1 VTAVGRAR
9 ADHYHLTMALPDVVG
24 VPALEDARYLNRE
37 LSWLD
42 FNARVLALAEDASLP
57 LLERAKFLAIFSSN
71 LDEFFQVRVSGLQE
85 QLAAGVRSNAPDGL
99 DQVEQ
104 LRAIRAR
111 VEELATRQAQVFTK
125 EVAPALQEAGV
136 EFADWE
142 DLDADEKA
150 ELTREFE
157 ARIFPV
163 LTPLAVDPAHPFP
176 YISNLSLNLA
186 VAVRHPATGEQRFAR
201 VKVPPL
207 LPRFVALPGRTRFVP
222 LEQVIAAH
230 LDTLFPGMEILEHYP
245 FRVTRDAD
253 FELTDDAEDLLV
265 AMESVLRQRT
275 KFGAAVRL
283 EVDPRMTEDVLE
295 LLVREL
301 ELSAQ
306 DVYVIDGPLDLSGLW
321 DLYALRRPELKYDK
335 YTPQTPPALA
345 GDEPD
350 VLWAMRQGD
359 IMVHLPY
366 DSFSS
371 TIEAFVD
378 QAARDPQVL
387 AIKQTL
393 YRTGGDEAGIVAS
406 LVKAAEAGK
415 QVVALVELK
424 ARFDEQANIERA
436 RMLEQA
442 GAHVVYG
449 LVGLKTHAK
458 ILLVVRQEADS
469 IRRYCHVGTGNYNP
483 KTATTYEDIGI
494 LSTDPQLGSDLSEL
508 FNHLTGY
515 SVPGEYGK
523 LIVAPVHLRPTLQ
536 TLIRGQSH
544 PGGRITLKMNSIV
557 DPRLIDELYAASAAG
572 ARIDLVVRGICCLR
586 PGVAGLSEGI
596 AVRSIV
602 GRYLEHS
609 RICRFGEPGDPAT
622 EYLIGSADLM
632 PRNLDKRVEA
642 MLRVTDPQLRGR
654 LDEILELNLADD
666 VLAWTLEPDGTWRKV
681 PTIVNLESHVRFEE
695 LAVARASRSEQ

>member
-1 VTAVGRAR
+1 
-9 ADHYHLTMALPDVVG
+9 MALPDAVG
-24 VPALEDARYLNRE
+24 LPAAGDARYLNRE

-42 FNARVLALAEDASLP
+42 FNARVLALAEDPELP

-71 LDEFFQVRVSGLQE
+71 LDEFFQVRVSGLKE
-85 QLAAGVRSNAPDGL
+85 QLAAGVRSTSPDGL

-111 VEELATRQAQVFTK
+111 VEELVTRQAAVFTK
-125 EVAPALQEAGV
+125 DVVPSLRDAGV
-136 EFADWE
+136 EFADWA
-142 DLDADEKA
+142 DLVDDERDQ
-150 ELTREFE
+150 LRREFQH
-157 ARIFPV
+157 RIFPV

-186 VAVRHPATGEQRFAR
+186 VAVRDPANGESRFAR

-207 LPRFVALPGRTRFVP
+207 LPRFVALPSGTRFVP

-230 LDTLFPGMEILEHYP
+230 LDTLFPGMEVLAVHP

-253 FELTDDAEDLLV
+253 IELTDEAEDLLT
-265 AMESVLRQRT
+265 AMEFVLRQRT

-283 EVDPRMTEDVLE
+283 EVDSSMTSDVLD
-295 LLVREL
+295 LLCREL
-301 ELSAQ
+301 DLGPS

-321 DLYALRRPELKYDK
+321 TLYSLRRPELKYPEYK
-335 YTPQTPPALA
+335 PQTPPPLA
-345 GDEPD
+345 GGDDAD
-350 VLWAMRQGD
+350 VFWAMRSGN
-359 IMVHLPY
+359 VLLHHPY
-366 DSFSS
+366 DSFATSV
-371 TIEAFVD
+371 EAFVA
-378 QAARDPQVL
+378 QAAADPHVL

-449 LVGLKTHAK
+449 LVGLKTHSK
-458 ILLVVRQEADS
+458 ILLVVRQEPDG
-469 IRRYCHVGTGNYNP
+469 IRLYVHFGTGNYNP
-483 KTATTYEDIGI
+483 KTATIYEDLGV
-494 LSTDPQLGSDLSEL
+494 LSSDPDLGADVSEL

-515 SVPGEYGK
+515 SRQGAYRK
-523 LIVAPVHLRPTLQ
+523 LVVAPGQLRERLR
-536 TLIRGQSH
+536 TLIRGQAH
-544 PGGRITLKMNSIV
+544 PDGRITVKINSLA
-557 DPRLIDELYAASAAG
+557 DAEMIDELYAASAAG

-586 PGVAGLSEGI
+586 PGVAGLSERI
-596 AVRSIV
+596 SVRSIV

-609 RICRFGEPGDPAT
+609 RIFRFGPAGAADT

-632 PRNLDKRVEA
+632 PRNLDRRVETL
-642 MLRVTDPQLRGR
+642 LRVDDPRLRAR

-681 PTIVNLESHVRFEE
+681 PNVSGIESQVRFQQ
-695 LAVARASRSEQ
+695 LAVARARARTEG

>member
-1 VTAVGRAR
+1 MSQA
-9 ADHYHLTMALPDVVG
+9 ALSP
-24 VPALEDARYLNRE
+24 ESARYLNRE

-42 FNARVLALAEDASLP
+42 FNARVLALGEDPNLP

-85 QLAAGVRSNAPDGL
+85 QLAAGVRSTSPDGL

-111 VEELATRQAQVFTK
+111 VEELVTRQARVFTK
-125 EVAPALQEAGV
+125 DLAPALQEAGV
-136 EFADWE
+136 EFADWD
-142 DLDADEKA
+142 DLDHDARDLLA
-150 ELTREFE
+150 RVFE
-157 ARIFPV
+157 DRIFPV

-186 VAVRHPATGEQRFAR
+186 VVVRDAASGEGRFAR

-207 LPRFVALPGRTRFVP
+207 LPRFVTVPGGSCYVP

-230 LDTLFPGMEILEHYP
+230 LDVLFPGMEVLAHHP

-253 FELTDDAEDLLV
+253 IELSDEADDLLA
-265 AMESVLRQRT
+265 AMEIVLRQRM

-283 EVDPRMTEDVLE
+283 EVDTRMTPDVLA
-295 LLVREL
+295 LLSREL
-301 ELSAQ
+301 ELSPS
-306 DVYVIDGPLDLSGLW
+306 DVYVVDGPLDLSGLW
-321 DLYALRRPELKYDK
+321 TLYALRRPELKFSSF
-335 YTPQTPPALA
+335 TPQTPVPLA
-345 GDEPD
+345 GGEESD
-350 VLWAMRQGD
+350 VFWAMRNGD
-359 IMVHLPY
+359 VFVHHPY
-366 DSFSS
+366 DSFANSV
-371 TIEAFVD
+371 EAFVD
-378 QAARDPQVL
+378 QAARDPSVL

-458 ILLVVRQEADS
+458 AVLVVRQETDGL
-469 IRRYCHVGTGNYNP
+469 RRYCHVGTGNYNP
-483 KTATTYEDIGI
+483 KTATTYEDVGI
-494 LSTDPQLGSDLSEL
+494 LSCDPDLGDDLSEL

-515 SVPGEYGK
+515 SRLGEYRR
-523 LIVAPVHLRPTLQ
+523 LVVAPTQLRDALVAY
-536 TLIRGQSH
+536 IRGQAH
-544 PGGRITLKMNSIV
+544 PRGEIVMKVNAIV
-557 DPRLIDELYAASAAG
+557 DSALIEELYAASAAG
-572 ARIDLVVRGICCLR
+572 ANIRLIVRGICCLR
-586 PGVAGLSEGI
+586 AGVSDLSERI
-596 AVRSIV
+596 SVRSIV

-609 RICRFGEPGDPAT
+609 RIFRFGPPDDEDSV
-622 EYLIGSADLM
+622 YMIGSADLM
-632 PRNLDKRVEA
+632 PRNLDRRVEA
-642 MLRVTDPQLRGR
+642 TVRVTEPRLRAR
-654 LDEILELNLADD
+654 LDEILSLTLADD
-666 VLAWTLEPDGTWRKV
+666 VLAWSLQPDDTWTKV
-681 PTIVNLESHVRFEE
+681 SSHEGIDCQARFQE
-695 LAVARASRSEQ
+695 LAIARARTRSPEA